1 MISNKNDFH
10 ICVPH
15 LYEEKGMEVKMK
27 KYLALLLVLA
37 LSLSLVLTGC
47 GGDTADDGND
57 QAEVTQNEE
66 NTEDNVDEE
75 QPVDEEAPEVMSYEE
90 YMAAEY
96 DTEVTVETYVQAKQ
110 SWWED
115 TATLYTQDE
124 DGAYFI
130 YSAACSED
138 DYALLEVGTKI
149 RVTGYKS
156 VWSGEIEII
165 DGTFEIIDDGDT
177 YVAEPI
183 DVTEMLGTDGLIDY
197 QNQLVTFTG
206 MTVEDSG
213 DGAAFLYSYDGSGTD
228 GDDLYFNVSYN
239 GQIYTFTV
247 ESYLCDNTTDVYA
260 AVKNLQVGDVV
271 NMEGFLYWYEGVNP
285 HITSVE
291 VVTE

>member
-1 MISNKNDFH
+1 
-10 ICVPH
+10 
-15 LYEEKGMEVKMK
+15 MEVKMK

-156 VWSGEIEII
+156 V
-165 DGTFEIIDDGDT
+165 
-177 YVAEPI
+177 
-183 DVTEMLGTDGLIDY
+183 
-197 QNQLVTFTG
+197 
-206 MTVEDSG
+206 
-213 DGAAFLYSYDGSGTD
+213 
-228 GDDLYFNVSYN
+228 
-239 GQIYTFTV
+239 
-247 ESYLCDNTTDVYA
+247 
-260 AVKNLQVGDVV
+260 
-271 NMEGFLYWYEGVNP
+271 
-285 HITSVE
+285 
-291 VVTE
+291 